1 MLVIFVAVFLIFQRA
16 DEVEVPVEIEE
27 EIIIDK
33 ELNIEEAPIIEMEQR
48 NVVISSFAYVPQ
60 EITVQVGTMVVWRN
74 NDTDAH
80 TVTSDDG
87 DELNSPLLSTG
98 DSFSHVFNNVGTF
111 DYHCAPHPFMQGR
124 VIVVE

>member
-98 DSFSHVFNNVGTF
+98 DSFSHVFDNVGTF

>member
-16 DEVEVPVEIEE
+16 DGVEVPVEIEE
-27 EIIIDK
+27 EIIIDE
-33 ELNIEEAPIIEMEQR
+33 ELNIKEAPIIEMEQR

-98 DSFSHVFNNVGTF
+98 DSFSHVFDNVGTF

>member
-1 MLVIFVAVFLIFQRA
+1 MLVIFVVVFLIFQRA
-16 DEVEVPVEIEE
+16 DGVEVPVEIEE
-27 EIIIDK
+27 EIIIDE
-33 ELNIEEAPIIEMEQR
+33 ELNIKEAPIIEMEQR

-74 NDTDAH
+74 NDTGAH

-98 DSFSHVFNNVGTF
+98 DSFSHVFDNVGTF